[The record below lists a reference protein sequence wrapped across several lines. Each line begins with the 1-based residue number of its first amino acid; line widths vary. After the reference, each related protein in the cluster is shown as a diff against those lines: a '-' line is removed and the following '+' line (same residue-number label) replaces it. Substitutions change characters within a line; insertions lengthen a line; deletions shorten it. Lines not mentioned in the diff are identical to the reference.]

1 MNDFHERLKE
11 IVRQALEELAKHPDT
26 TVHDLLDVQ
35 NLATDFAFAKKYPA
49 VAGERSNAPTIPSH
63 L

>member
-35 NLATDFAFAKKYPA
+35 NLATDFAFAKKYP
-49 VAGERSNAPTIPSH
+49 TIAAEKEN
-63 L
+63 